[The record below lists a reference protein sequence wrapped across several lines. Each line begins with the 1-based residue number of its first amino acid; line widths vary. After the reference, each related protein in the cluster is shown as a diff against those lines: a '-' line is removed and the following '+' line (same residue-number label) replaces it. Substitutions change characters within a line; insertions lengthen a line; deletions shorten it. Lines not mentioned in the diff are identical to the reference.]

1 MVLEPPIPDVQP
13 VPIPVPVS
21 VELPSPSM
29 ELTETQPAAELAPH
43 APLDYALGLTLE
55 LVRALETAE
64 APSLNA
70 AARHE
75 LCLARSL
82 AAHVVDIL
90 SGLSPAA
97 RNAPTTDAE

>member
-1 MVLEPPIPDVQP
+1 MVLEPPIPAVIPDVH
-13 VPIPVPVS
+13 PIAP
-21 VELPSPSM
+21 ELPPAM
-29 ELTETQPAAELAPH
+29 ELSETQPATELAPH

-64 APSLNA
+64 GPSLGA

-90 SGLSPAA
+90 SGLAPAT
-97 RNAPTTDAE
+97 RNAPATDAE

>member
-13 VPIPVPVS
+13 ILP
-21 VELPSPSM
+21 ELPPPL
-29 ELTETQPAAELAPH
+29 ELTETQPAVELAPH

-90 SGLSPAA
+90 SGLAPATT
-97 RNAPTTDAE
+97 RNAPSTDAE

>member
-1 MVLEPPIPDVQP
+1 LEL
-13 VPIPVPVS
+13 S
-21 VELPSPSM
+21 TE
-29 ELTETQPAAELAPH
+29 ETQPAVEIAPH

-64 APSLNA
+64 APSLNT

-90 SGLSPAA
+90 SGLAPAT

>member
-13 VPIPVPVS
+13 IAPIVP
-21 VELPSPSM
+21 ELPPSL
-29 ELTETQPAAELAPH
+29 ELTETQPAVELAPH

-55 LVRALETAE
+55 LVRALETSE
-64 APSLNA
+64 VPSLNA

-82 AAHVVDIL
+82 AAHVVEIL
-90 SGLSPAA
+90 SGLAPATT
-97 RNAPTTDAE
+97 RNAPSTDAE